1 MTPARIEAAEK
12 FGSTLHH
19 FVNGVEMAV
28 TERNRISGTCFV
40 IAQDHHHAI
49 LFLLKNTFYSSSFAL
64 LRCLFEAYLRGL
76 WLKHCATDFQIRR
89 FFDGDEPPKTM
100 VAEIEA
106 TPAFSNRVLSRMK
119 KETWGTMCAFTHTG
133 GLHLQRWQS
142 EDGIEPKFEDVEL
155 EECLNFAELFAAMAA
170 LELVQLSKYGDN
182 GAAILQLMN
191 ERWPRLSS
199 SLKN

>member
-12 FGSTLHH
+12 FGATLHQ
-19 FVNGVEMAV
+19 FVNGVEMAE
-28 TERNRISGTCFV
+28 TERNRVAGTCLV

-64 LRCLFEAYLRGL
+64 LRSLFEAYLRGL
-76 WLKHCATDFQIRR
+76 WLKHCATDTQVRG
-89 FFDGDEPPKTM
+89 FFDGEEPPKAM
-100 VAEIEA
+100 VAEIEQA
-106 TPAFSNRVLSRMK
+106 PAFSDRVLSRVK

-142 EDGIEPKFEDVEL
+142 EDGIEPKFSDIEI

-170 LELVQLSKYGDN
+170 LELVQLNKSGNN
-182 GAAILQLMN
+182 GGVILELMN
-191 ERWPRLSS
+191 ERWPR
-199 SLKN
+199 